1 MNNSAKP
8 CVWQHPLLR
17 SPRAARMRPTF
28 DPPPALC
35 LQNCLGTTAYDI
47 GNVFRQEVSKR
58 GFFWFLGFFQKER
71 TGFYFSSDTFIAFE
85 LIQFWWKAEA
95 CPCGF
100 HDLVKAARWSRA
112 WGAETPP
119 VLSQESAMPGPA
131 PARPLA
137 GPHCLL
143 GASSPV
149 CTGTAGE
156 LPPAVLQRQG
166 NRGQLPA
173 KRLRRCH
180 LPSAGRWVRM
190 EKCSGTEQLLER
202 WAGWVTRLILQIL

>member
-58 GFFWFLGFFQKER
+58 ILGWGFFSKGAHWILFFLWHVHCF
-71 TGFYFSSDTFIAFE
+71 
-85 LIQFWWKAEA
+85 
-95 CPCGF
+95 
-100 HDLVKAARWSRA
+100 RA
-112 WGAETPP
+112 YP
-119 VLSQESAMPGPA
+119 VLVESWNLSLWISRSGKGSTVEQSLRCWDPPS
-131 PARPLA
+131 PLA
-137 GPHCLL
+137 GVGDARSGSSTAACRSPLPAGSQQPCLHRHHW
-143 GASSPV
+143 GA
-149 CTGTAGE
+149 A
-156 LPPAVLQRQG
+156 PAVLHRQG

-173 KRLRRCH
+173 KRLCRCH
-180 LPSAGRWVRM
+180 LPSARRWVRM

-202 WAGWVTRLILQIL
+202 WAGWVTRHILQIL